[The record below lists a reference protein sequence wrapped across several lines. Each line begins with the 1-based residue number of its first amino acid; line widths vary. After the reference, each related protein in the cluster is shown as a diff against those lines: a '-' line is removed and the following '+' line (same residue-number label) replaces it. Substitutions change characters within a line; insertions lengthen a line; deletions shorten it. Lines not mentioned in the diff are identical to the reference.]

1 MKENQT
7 AVDSK
12 KAIIE
17 QLVKENVATVAK
29 MNGIGWACFCCVG
42 C

>member
-1 MKENQT
+1 MKQTPT

-29 MNGIGWACFCCVG
+29 LNGIGISCLCCIG